1 MKFLDRTL
9 GQVCLKDLKTFP
21 VLTLTG
27 PRQSGKSTL
36 LQKLLP
42 KWQYVNLEEPHMLEF
57 AQEDPLGFIGTYNQ
71 EVIIDEIQRVPKLLS
86 QIQVAVDKDRVP
98 GRFAVTGSHNLL
110 LLDHVS
116 QSLAGRTAIRHLL
129 PLSYTELKSAGGST
143 ITLEEHLLRGG
154 YPLVHDAPSV
164 AATWLDSYAETYVE
178 RDVRSIRNIS
188 DLNAFRRFLRLCAG
202 RASQILD
209 LTGIGNDAGLSHNTV
224 KSWMDILETGF
235 IAFRFEPYFKNFS
248 KRIIKSP
255 KIYFY
260 DTGLLCRILDIRSA
274 SELTL
279 SPFRG
284 AVFENWCVVESLKTF
299 YNRGERPRAFFWRDQ
314 TFEVDIL
321 LQLSANRLMAIECKS
336 SATPLAD
343 FIKAPLKLEK
353 IVTSSELE
361 ASVVYGGAET
371 QTRSTGTFYS
381 WRELGEAIDK
391 KLSLYS

>member
-1 MKFLDRTL
+1 MKFLERTL
-9 GQVCLKDLKTFP
+9 GQVCLTDLETFP

-36 LQKLLP
+36 LQRLLP
-42 KWQYVNLEEPHMLEF
+42 TWRYVNLEEPHMLEF
-57 AQEDPLGFIGTYNQ
+57 AQEDPLGFIANYDH
-71 EVIIDEIQRVPKLLS
+71 EVIIDEIQRAPKLLS
-86 QIQVAVDKDRVP
+86 QIQATVDKDRVP

-129 PLSYTELKSAGGST
+129 PLSYIELQDAGGAT
-143 ITLEEHLLRGG
+143 ATLEEHLLRGG
-154 YPLVHDAPSV
+154 YPLVHDAPE
-164 AATWLDSYAETYVE
+164 AATTWLDSYAQTYVE

-202 RASQILD
+202 RASQLLD

-260 DTGLLCRILDIRSA
+260 DTGLLCRILDIRSPND
-274 SELTL
+274 LTL

-284 AVFENWCVVESLKTF
+284 AVFENWCVVESLKAF

-321 LQLSANRLMAIECKS
+321 LQLSADQLMAIECKS
-336 SATPLAD
+336 SATPLAE
-343 FIKAPLKLEK
+343 FIKAPLKLKK
-353 IVTSSELE
+353 IVTDSDLE
-361 ASVVYGGAET
+361 PAVVYGGAET
-371 QTRSTGTFYS
+371 QVRSTGAFYS
-381 WRELGEAIDK
+381 WRTLGKKIDMELG
-391 KLSLYS
+391 SLP